1 MGIMGTFEGYVSNPL
16 YIYNYGSWSNVN
28 PSGLTISKK
37 VNKDSYS
44 SMTINSNNILLHS
57 WCGTSGYFSSV
68 TARLNGVVNLTN
80 YSKLNARVN
89 LTATGSDASP
99 KFYIGVNNSSTE
111 TYPSSSAAATIK
123 GEQIVTLNISSFSG
137 NYYVFVEGLADD
149 RTTADIY
156 VYQIYLT

>member
-1 MGIMGTFEGYVSNPL
+1 
-16 YIYNYGSWSNVN
+16 
-28 PSGLTISKK
+28 
-37 VNKDSYS
+37 
-44 SMTINSNNILLHS
+44 MTINSNNILLHS

-99 KFYIGVNNSSTE
+99 KFYIGVNNSSTAA
-111 TYPSSSAAATIK
+111 YSSSSAAATIK

-149 RTTADIY
+149 HTTADIY